1 MILLYFLYFIE
12 LIKVILPDEY
22 EKESWQMTEEE
33 KLENIPHLKEK
44 GNTLFKEKK
53 YDNASIEYAK
63 AIGMLEQL
71 MLA

>member
-1 MILLYFLYFIE
+1 MHFIE

-22 EKESWQMTEEE
+22 EKELWQMTEDE

-44 GNTLFKEKK
+44 GNTLFRDKK
-53 YDNASIEYAK
+53 YDSASEVYAK
-63 AIGMLEQL
+63 AIGILEQL